1 MLKSDNQA
9 NTPRIIL
16 ETHITMKYIAVC
28 TPARDMVHTM
38 FTYDLVNMVANHTLN
53 TNDAISLKISQGT
66 LIANQRAELCLDAM
80 REKCT
85 HVLFID
91 SDMRFPHDMIERLLQ
106 HDLDIVA
113 TNCARRRMPTG
124 PTAQIYK
131 ENGERELVYTMPEST
146 GLQEVGSVGMGV
158 MLIKANVFAKLAE
171 PWFETPWRH
180 DKRGYIGEDV
190 FFCKKARDAG
200 FKIWIDHDVSKEIGH
215 IGMFEFKHDHTWVM
229 REVQETEKVT

>member
-1 MLKSDNQA
+1 
-9 NTPRIIL
+9 
-16 ETHITMKYIAVC
+16 MKTNYIAVC

-38 FTYDLVNMVANHTLN
+38 FTYDLVNMVCYHTLN
-53 TNDAISLKISQGT
+53 TNDAVSLKISEGT
-66 LIANQRAELCLDAM
+66 LIANQRAELTLDAM
-80 REKCT
+80 REGCS
-85 HVLFID
+85 HILFVD
-91 SDMRFPHDMIERLLQ
+91 SDMRFPQDMISRLLK

-131 ENGERELVYTMPEST
+131 ENGDRELVWTMPEST

-158 MLIKANVFAKLAE
+158 MMIKAEVFKALGE
-171 PWFETPWRH
+171 PWYETPWRH

-190 FFCKKARDAG
+190 FFCRKSREAG

-215 IGMFEFKHDHTWVM
+215 VGTFEFKHDHTWAIKDLEKA
-229 REVQETEKVT
+229 RES

>member
-1 MLKSDNQA
+1 
-9 NTPRIIL
+9 
-16 ETHITMKYIAVC
+16 MKYIAVC

-91 SDMRFPHDMIERLLQ
+91 SDMRFPQNMIERLLQ
-106 HDLDIVA
+106 HDVDIVA

-124 PTAQIYK
+124 PTAQLYK
-131 ENGERELVYTMPEST
+131 ENGERELVYTMPETT

-190 FFCKKARDAG
+190 FFCKKAREAG

-229 REVQETEKVT
+229 REVQEKEAV

>member
-1 MLKSDNQA
+1 
-9 NTPRIIL
+9 
-16 ETHITMKYIAVC
+16 MKYIAVC

>member
-1 MLKSDNQA
+1 
-9 NTPRIIL
+9 
-16 ETHITMKYIAVC
+16 MKYIAVC

-38 FTYDLVNMVANHTLN
+38 FTYDLVNMVAYHTLN
-53 TNDAISLKISQGT
+53 TNDAVSLKISQGT

-80 REKCT
+80 HEKCT

-91 SDMRFPHDMIERLLQ
+91 SDMRFPQDMIERLLQ

-131 ENGERELVYTMPEST
+131 ENGERELVYTMPETT

-158 MLIKANVFAKLAE
+158 MLIKANVFATLSE

-229 REVQETEKVT
+229 REIQETEKVT

>member
-1 MLKSDNQA
+1 
-9 NTPRIIL
+9 
-16 ETHITMKYIAVC
+16 MKYIAVC

-38 FTYDLVNMVANHTLN
+38 FTYDLVNMVSYHTLN
-53 TNDAISLKISQGT
+53 TNDAVSLKISQGT

-190 FFCKKARDAG
+190 FFCRKAREAG

-229 REVQETEKVT
+229 REVQEQEKVT

>member
-1 MLKSDNQA
+1 
-9 NTPRIIL
+9 
-16 ETHITMKYIAVC
+16 MKYIAVC

-131 ENGERELVYTMPEST
+131 ENGERELVYTMPETT

-190 FFCKKARDAG
+190 FFCKKAREAG

>member
-1 MLKSDNQA
+1 
-9 NTPRIIL
+9 
-16 ETHITMKYIAVC
+16 MKHNYIAVC

-38 FTYDLVNMVANHTLN
+38 FTYDLVNMVCFHTLN
-53 TNDAISLKISQGT
+53 TNDAIALKISEGT
-66 LIANQRAELCLDAM
+66 LIANQRAELTLDAM
-80 REKCT
+80 REGCS

-91 SDMRFPHDMIERLLQ
+91 SDMRFPQDMIGRLLK

-131 ENGERELVYTMPEST
+131 DNGDRELVWTMPEST

-158 MLIKANVFAKLAE
+158 MLIKSSVFKALSE
-171 PWFETPWRH
+171 PWYETPWRT

-190 FFCKKARDAG
+190 FFCNKARSAG

-215 IGMFEFKHDHTWVM
+215 VGTFEFKHDHTWAIKDL
-229 REVQETEKVT
+229 EKEKAT

>member
-1 MLKSDNQA
+1 
-9 NTPRIIL
+9 
-16 ETHITMKYIAVC
+16 MKYIAVC

-91 SDMRFPHDMIERLLQ
+91 SDMRFPQDMIERLLQ

-131 ENGERELVYTMPEST
+131 ENGERELVYTMPETT

-190 FFCKKARDAG
+190 FFCKKAREAG

-229 REVQETEKVT
+229 REVQEKEAV

>member
-1 MLKSDNQA
+1 
-9 NTPRIIL
+9 
-16 ETHITMKYIAVC
+16 MKHNYIAVC

-38 FTYDLVNMVANHTLN
+38 FTYDLVNLVCFHTLN
-53 TNDAISLKISQGT
+53 TNDAVSLKISEGT
-66 LIANQRAELCLDAM
+66 LIANQRAELSLDAM
-80 REKCT
+80 REGCS

-91 SDMRFPHDMIERLLQ
+91 SDMRFPQDMISRLLK

-131 ENGERELVYTMPEST
+131 ENGDRELVWTMPESK
-146 GLQEVGSVGMGV
+146 GLQEVHSVGMGV
-158 MLIKANVFAKLAE
+158 MMIKSSVFKALSE
-171 PWFETPWRH
+171 PWYETPWRH

-190 FFCKKARDAG
+190 FFCRKAREAG

-215 IGMFEFKHDHTWVM
+215 IGMFEFKHDHTWAIKDL
-229 REVQETEKVT
+229 EKERAG

>member
-1 MLKSDNQA
+1 
-9 NTPRIIL
+9 
-16 ETHITMKYIAVC
+16 MKHNYIAVC

-38 FTYDLVNMVANHTLN
+38 FTYDLVNMVCFHTLN
-53 TNDAISLKISQGT
+53 TNDAISLKISEGT
-66 LIANQRAELCLDAM
+66 LIANQRAELSLDAM
-80 REKCT
+80 REGCS
-85 HVLFID
+85 HILFID
-91 SDMRFPHDMIERLLQ
+91 SDMRFPQDMISRLLA

-131 ENGERELVYTMPEST
+131 ENGDRELVWSMPEST

-158 MLIKANVFAKLAE
+158 MMIKAGVFKALSE
-171 PWFETPWRH
+171 PWYETPWRH

-190 FFCKKARDAG
+190 FFCRKAREAG

-215 IGMFEFKHDHTWVM
+215 IGMFEFKHDHTWAIKDLEKA
-229 REVQETEKVT
+229 RES

>member
-1 MLKSDNQA
+1 MN
-9 NTPRIIL
+9 
-16 ETHITMKYIAVC
+16 YIAVC

-38 FTYDLVNMVANHTLN
+38 YSYDLVNMITYHTLN
-53 TNDAISLKISQGT
+53 TNDAVSLKISQGT

-80 REKCT
+80 REDCS

-91 SDMRFPHDMIERLLQ
+91 SDMRFPQDMIGRLLK

-124 PTAQIYK
+124 PTAQLYK
-131 ENGERELVYTMPEST
+131 ENGERELVWTMPEST

-158 MLIKANVFAKLAE
+158 MLIKKNVFAALAE
-171 PWFETPWRH
+171 PWFETPWRM

-190 FFCKKARDAG
+190 YFCQKAAAAG

-215 IGMFEFKHDHTWVM
+215 IGTFEFKHDHTWVM
-229 REVQETEKVT
+229 KEIEAV

>member
-1 MLKSDNQA
+1 
-9 NTPRIIL
+9 
-16 ETHITMKYIAVC
+16 MKHNYIAVC

-38 FTYDLVNMVANHTLN
+38 FTYDLVNMVCFHTLN
-53 TNDAISLKISQGT
+53 TNDAIALKISEGT
-66 LIANQRAELCLDAM
+66 LIANQRAELTLDAM
-80 REKCT
+80 REGCS

-91 SDMRFPHDMIERLLQ
+91 SDMRFPQDMIGRLLK

-131 ENGERELVYTMPEST
+131 DNGDRELVWTMPEST

-158 MLIKANVFAKLAE
+158 MLIKSSVFKALSE
-171 PWFETPWRH
+171 PWYETPWRS

-190 FFCKKARDAG
+190 FFCNKARSAG

-215 IGMFEFKHDHTWVM
+215 VGTFEFKHDHTWAIKDL
-229 REVQETEKVT
+229 EKEKAT